1 MHYQTSLMIC
11 HPYLVKQQNDEFMNL
26 VLRFF
31 VAQGTLPELLEL
43 CWSAC
48 RTMRCRSASFDS
60 WHSKSQTPRLGHS
73 LIPSL
78 TNGPYQDLASINQAS
93 LSLHGRVKLDDQVA
107 GSKPRFD
114 DRVVARFRSEVTK
127 LCMKDGKPH
136 EHRSQIRST
145 FVSALPGI
153 SSMGLVLRNP
163 SSSCTL
169 TLLQYLQAL
178 PRRHARPFWR
188 CATCCCPLRPPPQPR
203 QEARTTP

>member
-1 MHYQTSLMIC
+1 
-11 HPYLVKQQNDEFMNL
+11 
-26 VLRFF
+26 
-31 VAQGTLPELLEL
+31 
-43 CWSAC
+43 
-48 RTMRCRSASFDS
+48 MRCRSASFDS

-93 LSLHGRVKLDDQVA
+93 LSLHGRVKLDDKLA

-136 EHRSQIRST
+136 EYRSQIHST

-169 TLLQYLQAL
+169 NIATIFTGSAKAARKALLAMCNLLLPSSTSTPASSGGEDHTLIKILKDLVQGPSKCVHPDPTLHL
-178 PRRHARPFWR
+178 PTVSAS
-188 CATCCCPLRPPPQPR
+188 
-203 QEARTTP
+203 E